1 MIDDRYIGP
10 YEILERI
17 GPVAYRLALPPS
29 LAGVHDVFHV
39 SLLRKCLADA
49 DAVVDSHQPVV
60 RPNLTCAEKPVEV
73 LDHKEKVLRTK
84 TIKYVKVRWSGQ
96 TEREATWELKDAM
109 RQKYLFSINLV
120 SFEDETIRVSYEFYN
135 CLCSGNTKIK
145 TPIPVSMY
153 FDWINLKGEPNHYL
167 MRIRFCLFDPDL

>member
-1 MIDDRYIGP
+1 MINDRYIGP

-49 DAVVDSHQPVV
+49 NAVIDSHQPVV
-60 RPNLTCAEKPVEV
+60 QPNLTCTEKPVEV

-96 TEREATWELKDAM
+96 TEREATWELEDAM
-109 RQKYLFSINLV
+109 RQRYPELFS
-120 SFEDETIRVSYEFYN
+120 
-135 CLCSGNTKIK
+135 
-145 TPIPVSMY
+145 
-153 FDWINLKGEPNHYL
+153 
-167 MRIRFCLFDPDL
+167 